1 VTTFERSRDY
11 PATHL
16 GTRRN
21 RGLGAPVRLAG
32 EVPPSGNSPCET
44 FEALFRVSLSLHP
57 SARAFRPGRYSNLRA
72 HSSVIAEPTE
82 NLTLSRAHARYDS
95 PCSFGFALR
104 YPLGLERLG
113 VACLTGCSPVSAY
126 RMQYAMRGPFL
137 GHSLTNWFLI
147 RCATFSLRVW
157 RRMKNGDPRVV
168 KLFLHSRYMCA
179 LINSYSRNYTA
190 VNKYLQ

>member
-1 VTTFERSRDY
+1 MTTFERSRDY
-11 PATHL
+11 PATYL

-21 RGLGAPVRLAG
+21 RGLGSPVRRAG
-32 EVPPSGNSPCET
+32 KVPPSGDSPYET

-104 YPLGLERLG
+104 YPLELGRLG

-126 RMQYAMRGPFL
+126 RMQYAMRGPSSD
-137 GHSLTNWFLI
+137 HSLSDCFLI
-147 RCATFSLRVW
+147 RCATFSLRIP
-157 RRMKNGDPRVV
+157 RRMKNRDPEVV
-168 KLFLHSRYMCA
+168 KLFLHSGYMFA

-190 VNKYLQ
+190 VNNNLQ